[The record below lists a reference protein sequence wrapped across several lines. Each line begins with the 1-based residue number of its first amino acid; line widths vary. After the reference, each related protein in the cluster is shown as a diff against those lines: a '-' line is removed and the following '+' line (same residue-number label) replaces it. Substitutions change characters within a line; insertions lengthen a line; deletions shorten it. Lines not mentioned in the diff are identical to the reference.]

1 MKLQT
6 SLGIL
11 LALFM
16 VGCTQ
21 QREQRVK
28 APIRVQTECAT
39 RSSDNHLRTYVG
51 IVEEQEATAVSFTV
65 MGTVRRVLVAE
76 GQSVVRGQLLAEL
89 DDTQAR
95 NMLAAS
101 EASVRQAEDALQRY
115 GQLHEKGSMTDAQW
129 VEVQSKVD
137 QARSQLA
144 IAKKNLEDCRLLAP
158 VAGVVGRR
166 SITAGET
173 AMPSQPVVTLLDISS
188 VEVLFSVPEG
198 EVAGISTHTPTHIR
212 VEAIGREFQ
221 GGRIEKG
228 VQADPLTHTYPVRVH
243 LNNKERV
250 LLPGMV
256 AQVEVGGNASTSES
270 KSSLSLPLTSVQR
283 RPDGS
288 LFVWTVG
295 SDSTAH
301 RTSIAIGQP
310 QGNRIRILSGIA
322 DGARVVTEGYQK
334 LSEGTKVIF

>member
-1 MKLQT
+1 MNLQT
-6 SLGIL
+6 SIGIL
-11 LALFM
+11 LALLL
-16 VGCTQ
+16 VGCTH

-39 RSSDNHLRTYVG
+39 LTSENHIRTYVG
-51 IVEEQEATAVSFTV
+51 IVEEQEATAVSFTA

-144 IAKKNLEDCRLLAP
+144 IARKNLEDCRLLAP
-158 VAGVVGRR
+158 VTGIVGRR
-166 SITAGET
+166 SVSAGET
-173 AMPSQPVVTLLDISS
+173 AMPSQPVVTLLDITT
-188 VEVLFSVPEG
+188 VNVLFSVPEG

-256 AQVEVGGNASTSES
+256 AQVGVGGSDTVSA
-270 KSSLSLPLTSVQR
+270 SSLFLPLTSVQR

-295 SDSTAH
+295 SDSTAR
-301 RTSIAIGQP
+301 RTSVAIGQS
-310 QGNRIRILSGIA
+310 QGNRIKILSGIA
-322 DGARVVTEGYQK
+322 DGARVITEGYQK
-334 LSEGTKVIF
+334 LSEGTKVIY